1 MNSIKK
7 IILSV
12 VIFSAVFISCS
23 DDDGPKQP
31 VVEYDH
37 VAYIVNYGGYGK
49 GNGEISTYNMEEETM
64 NQDGYKSANGVS
76 LASNIQ
82 SMSVYNDVAYLMSNA
97 GDKID
102 ILDAATLKALGNP
115 VSTDILK
122 PRYFTAEGNTA
133 YISCWGKVNDW
144 NVMANSYIAKM
155 DLSTKTV
162 SKVLVPG
169 GAEGVIVSNNK
180 LFIGSTVS
188 KKITVIDLSDNSMSF
203 IAVSGVPQQFVEDGD
218 GNIWVSTVSKFS
230 TPVPSNLVGLEVI
243 NPKTNKVTATVNF
256 PGIGSNG
263 FISISSD
270 KKNIYAIGGES
281 WGGPTNI
288 FAIDVTSKTIG
299 SSALITG
306 ENFNG
311 LGVNPE
317 NNDIYVLVSPDTS
330 NPGKLEIYASNGTL
344 LFEKETGPA
353 PQEVVF
359 YAIEK

>member
-12 VIFSAVFISCS
+12 LFLSTVFISCS
-23 DDDGPKQP
+23 DDDTPKPP
-31 VVEYDH
+31 VKEYDK

-49 GNGEISTYNMEEETM
+49 GNGEISTYDTEKKTIVQNSY
-64 NQDGYKSANGVS
+64 NAANGVDFT
-76 LASNIQ
+76 SNIQ
-82 SMSVYNDVAYLMSNA
+82 SMAIYNDVAYLMSNA

-102 ILDAATLKALGNP
+102 ILDAETLKALGNP
-115 VSTDILK
+115 VSDDIIK
-122 PRYFTAEGNTA
+122 PRYFTADGNTA
-133 YISCWGKVNDW
+133 YISCWGEVYDW
-144 NVMANSYIAKM
+144 NIMANSYIAKM
-155 DLSTKTV
+155 DLSSKTITKI
-162 SKVLVPG
+162 LIPG
-169 GAEGVIVSNNK
+169 GTEGVIVVNNK

-230 TPVPSNLVGLEVI
+230 TPVPTDLVGLEVI

-281 WGGPTNI
+281 WGGTTSI
-288 FAIDVTSKTIG
+288 FTIDVAGKTI
-299 SSALITG
+299 SSDALITG

-317 NNDIYVLVSPDTS
+317 NNDIYILVSPDTS
-330 NPGKLEIYASNGTL
+330 NPGKLKIYASNGTL
-344 LFEKETGPA
+344 LSETETGLA
-353 PQEVVF
+353 PQQVVF